1 MTPRPYRLGR
11 RQEGVDETRA
21 RILNAARAL
30 LESDGYREFTVD
42 TVARGADV
50 SRATVYYQFG
60 SKAGLLEGL
69 FDDLAARGRMSELAE
84 AFQET
89 DPLAALDRFIGIV
102 TRFYATDRILLRRLR
117 GLAAV
122 DPDFAKGVGGRDER
136 RRKGLTVLLGGIAER
151 HGRPSEDNLDRA
163 LDVLHTLT
171 SFETF
176 DGLGRHG
183 RTQAEVGAI
192 MAELARA
199 ELGLDSLA
207 RYIGL
212 RPQRPPSRPG

>member
-11 RQEGVDETRA
+11 RQEGVDETRG
-21 RILNAARAL
+21 RILDAARAL
-30 LESDGYREFTVD
+30 LASDGYREFTVD
-42 TVARGADV
+42 TVAREADV

-69 FDDLAARGRMSELAE
+69 FDDLAARGRMSDLAE
-84 AFQET
+84 AFQEA

-102 TRFYATDRILLRRLR
+102 IRFYATDRILLRRLR

-122 DPDFAKGVGGRDER
+122 DPDFAKGVAGRDER
-136 RRKGLTVLLGGIAER
+136 RRKGLTVLLGRIAER
-151 HGRPSEDNLDRA
+151 HGRPPEEDLDRA

-176 DGLGRHG
+176 DGLGRRG
-183 RTQAEVGAI
+183 RKPAEVEAI
-192 MAELARA
+192 VARLARK
-199 ELGLDSLA
+199 ELGLERSQSL
-207 RYIGL
+207 
-212 RPQRPPSRPG
+212 